1 MIKSYYDYLY
11 WEFYGCEDLIAL
23 GMIGKRKLVIGAF
36 ILSNLIIF
44 LPNINGSFALQ
55 FTDYTSEKYQI
66 QFQYPS
72 DWLIKEKANRSD
84 EGAEIDISNKKIA
97 AGKLRIHFYDDLL
110 ESFGTTN
117 LDAAFTKFY
126 SATTTDDNEYE
137 FKIIESPSFGSVD
150 SQRTGSFLM
159 TFKQKNEIDP
169 ITGAVKYWITFAGNS
184 GYKMEFMATPE
195 NFDTPDN
202 IEIRDQFIESII
214 FLGQNNATNTS
225 GLSQVLLELQNN

>member
-1 MIKSYYDYLY
+1 MIILY

-184 GYKMEFMATPE
+184 GYKIEFMATPE

>member
-1 MIKSYYDYLY
+1 LFNI

-23 GMIGKRKLVIGAF
+23 EIIGKGKLVIGAS

-55 FTDYTSEKYQI
+55 FTDHTSEKYQI

-97 AGKLRIHFYDDLL
+97 AGKLRIHFYYDLL

-126 SATTTDDNEYE
+126 SSTTTYDNEYE
-137 FKIIESPSFGSVD
+137 LKIIESPSFVTIN
-150 SQRTGSFLM
+150 SQRTGSFLLM
-159 TFKQKNEIDP
+159 FKQKNEIDP
-169 ITGAVKYWITFAGNS
+169 ITGAVKYWITFVGNS

-214 FLGQNNATNTS
+214 FLGQNNATNTNGAFS
-225 GLSQVLLELQNN
+225 SVVRVAK

>member
-1 MIKSYYDYLY
+1 M
-11 WEFYGCEDLIAL
+11 EFYGCEDLIAL
-23 GMIGKRKLVIGAF
+23 EIIGRGKLVIGAF
-36 ILSNLIIF
+36 VLSNLVFFI
-44 LPNINGSFALQ
+44 PSINGSFALQ
-55 FTDYTSEKYQI
+55 FTDYSSEKYQI

-110 ESFGTTN
+110 ESFGTSN

-137 FKIIESPSFGSVD
+137 FKIIESPSFVTID
-150 SQRTGSFLM
+150 NQRTGSFLLM
-159 TFKQKNEIDP
+159 FKQKNEVDP
-169 ITGAVKYWITFAGNS
+169 ITGAVKYWITFVGNS

-202 IEIRDQFIESII
+202 IVIRDQFIESIV
-214 FLGQNNATNTS
+214 FLGQNNVTNTNGAIS
-225 GLSQVLLELQNN
+225 IVARVAK

>member
-1 MIKSYYDYLY
+1 MIILY
-11 WEFYGCEDLIAL
+11 WELYGCEDLIAL

-36 ILSNLIIF
+36 ILSNLVFFI
-44 LPNINGSFALQ
+44 PSINGSFALQ

-72 DWLIKEKANRSD
+72 DWLLKEKANRSD

-150 SQRTGSFLM
+150 SQRTGSFLLM
-159 TFKQKNEIDP
+159 FKQKNEIDP

>member
-1 MIKSYYDYLY
+1 MIILY

-184 GYKMEFMATPE
+184 GYKIEFMATPE

-214 FLGQNNATNTS
+214 FLGQNYATNTS

>member
-1 MIKSYYDYLY
+1 MIILY

-184 GYKMEFMATPE
+184 GYKIEFMATPE

-225 GLSQVLLELQNN
+225 GLSQVLLELLNN

>member
-1 MIKSYYDYLY
+1 MIILYLGI
-11 WEFYGCEDLIAL
+11 EFYGCEDSIAL
-23 GMIGKRKLVIGAF
+23 EIVGKEKLVIGAF

-44 LPNINGSFALQ
+44 LPNINGYFGLQ

-84 EGAEIDISNKKIA
+84 EGSEIDISNKKIA

-150 SQRTGSFLM
+150 SQRTGSFVM

-195 NFDTPDN
+195 NFDTADN

-214 FLGQNNATNTS
+214 FLGQNNATNTNEAIS
-225 GLSQVLLELQNN
+225 SVVRVAK

>member
-1 MIKSYYDYLY
+1 LGI
-11 WEFYGCEDLIAL
+11 EFYGCEDSIAL
-23 GMIGKRKLVIGAF
+23 EIVGKEKLVIGAF
-36 ILSNLIIF
+36 ILSNLVFFI
-44 LPNINGSFALQ
+44 PSINGSFALQ

-169 ITGAVKYWITFAGNS
+169 ITGAVKYWITFVGNS

>member
-1 MIKSYYDYLY
+1 MFNI

-23 GMIGKRKLVIGAF
+23 EIIGKGKLVIGAF
-36 ILSNLIIF
+36 VLSNLVFFI
-44 LPNINGSFALQ
+44 PSINGSFALQ
-55 FTDYTSEKYQI
+55 FTDYSSEKYQI

-97 AGKLRIHFYDDLL
+97 AGKLRVHFYDDLL
-110 ESFGTTN
+110 ESFGTSN

-137 FKIIESPSFGSVD
+137 FKIIESPSFVTID
-150 SQRTGSFLM
+150 NQRTGSFLLM
-159 TFKQKNEIDP
+159 FKQKNEVDP
-169 ITGAVKYWITFAGNS
+169 ITGAVKYWITFVGNS

-202 IEIRDQFIESII
+202 IEIRDQFIESIV
-214 FLGQNNATNTS
+214 FLGQNNVTNTNGAIS
-225 GLSQVLLELQNN
+225 IVARVAK

>member
-1 MIKSYYDYLY
+1 MIILY
-11 WEFYGCEDLIAL
+11 WESYGCEDLIAL

-184 GYKMEFMATPE
+184 GYKIEFMATPE

>member
-1 MIKSYYDYLY
+1 MFNI

-23 GMIGKRKLVIGAF
+23 EIIGKGKLVIGAF
-36 ILSNLIIF
+36 VLSNLVFFI
-44 LPNINGSFALQ
+44 PSINGSFALQ
-55 FTDYTSEKYQI
+55 FTDYSSEKYQI

-84 EGAEIDISNKKIA
+84 EGAQIDISNKKIA

-110 ESFGTTN
+110 ESFGTSN

-137 FKIIESPSFGSVD
+137 FKIIESPSFVTID
-150 SQRTGSFLM
+150 NQRTGSFLLM
-159 TFKQKNEIDP
+159 FKQKNEADP
-169 ITGAVKYWITFAGNS
+169 ITGAVKYWITFVGNS

-202 IEIRDQFIESII
+202 IEIRDQFIESIV
-214 FLGQNNATNTS
+214 FLGQSNATDTRGTIS
-225 GLSQVLLELQNN
+225 SVVGVAK

>member
-1 MIKSYYDYLY
+1 LGI
-11 WEFYGCEDLIAL
+11 EFYGCEDSIAL
-23 GMIGKRKLVIGAF
+23 EIVGKRKLVIGAF
-36 ILSNLIIF
+36 ILSNLVFFI
-44 LPNINGSFALQ
+44 PSINGSFALQ

>member
-1 MIKSYYDYLY
+1 
-11 WEFYGCEDLIAL
+11 
-23 GMIGKRKLVIGAF
+23 MIGKRKLVIGAF

-44 LPNINGSFALQ
+44 LPNTNGSFALQ

-97 AGKLRIHFYDDLL
+97 AGKLRLHFYDDLL

-184 GYKMEFMATPE
+184 GYKIEFMATPE

-225 GLSQVLLELQNN
+225 GLSQVLLELLNN

>member
-1 MIKSYYDYLY
+1 LFNI
-11 WEFYGCEDLIAL
+11 WEFYGCEDLIASEI
-23 GMIGKRKLVIGAF
+23 IGKGKLVIGPF
-36 ILSNLIIF
+36 ILSNLVFFI
-44 LPNINGSFALQ
+44 PSINRSFALQ

-66 QFQYPS
+66 QFQYSS
-72 DWLIKEKANRSD
+72 DWLLKEKANRSD

-110 ESFGTTN
+110 ESFGTSN

-137 FKIIESPSFGSVD
+137 FKIIESPSFVTID
-150 SQRTGSFLM
+150 IQRTGSFLL

-169 ITGAVKYWITFAGNS
+169 ITGAVKYWITFVGNS

-195 NFDTPDN
+195 NFDTPDK

-214 FLGQNNATNTS
+214 FLGQNNATNTNGAIS
-225 GLSQVLLELQNN
+225 SVVRVAK

>member
-1 MIKSYYDYLY
+1 MIILY

-97 AGKLRIHFYDDLL
+97 AGKLRIHFFDDLL

>member
-1 MIKSYYDYLY
+1 MIILY

-214 FLGQNNATNTS
+214 FLGQNNATKTS

>member
-1 MIKSYYDYLY
+1 MFNI

-23 GMIGKRKLVIGAF
+23 EIIGKGKLVIGAF
-36 ILSNLIIF
+36 VLSNLVFFI
-44 LPNINGSFALQ
+44 PSINGSFALQ
-55 FTDYTSEKYQI
+55 FTDYSSEKYQI

-84 EGAEIDISNKKIA
+84 EGAQIDISNKKIA

-110 ESFGTTN
+110 ESFGTSN

-137 FKIIESPSFGSVD
+137 FKIIESPSFVTID
-150 SQRTGSFLM
+150 NQRTGSFLLM
-159 TFKQKNEIDP
+159 FKQKNEVDP
-169 ITGAVKYWITFAGNS
+169 ITGAVKYWITFVGNS

-202 IEIRDQFIESII
+202 IEIRDQFIEYIV
-214 FLGQNNATNTS
+214 FLGQNNVTNTNGAIS
-225 GLSQVLLELQNN
+225 IVARVAK

>member
-1 MIKSYYDYLY
+1 MIILY

-150 SQRTGSFLM
+150 SQRTGSFVM

>member
-1 MIKSYYDYLY
+1 MI
-11 WEFYGCEDLIAL
+11 A
-23 GMIGKRKLVIGAF
+23 KRKLVIGGF

-66 QFQYPS
+66 KFQYPS
-72 DWLIKEKANRSD
+72 DWLIKEKADKFD
-84 EGAEIDISNKKIA
+84 EGSEIDITNKKIA
-97 AGKLRIHFYDDLL
+97 AGKLRIHFYNDLL
-110 ESFGTTN
+110 EGFGSTN

-150 SQRTGSFLM
+150 SQRTGSFVM

-169 ITGAVKYWITFAGNS
+169 ITGAVKYWITFVGNS

-214 FLGQNNATNTS
+214 FLGQTNARNTS

>member
-1 MIKSYYDYLY
+1 MEI
-11 WEFYGCEDLIAL
+11 
-23 GMIGKRKLVIGAF
+23 IGKRKFVTGAF

-55 FTDYTSEKYQI
+55 FTDYTSEKHQI

-72 DWLIKEKANRSD
+72 DWQIKEKANRFD
-84 EGAEIDISNKKIA
+84 EGSQIGISNKKTA
-97 AGKLRIHFYDDLL
+97 AGKLRIHFYDNLL

-137 FKIIESPSFGSVD
+137 YKIIESPSFVSID

-169 ITGAVKYWITFAGNS
+169 ITGAVKYWITFVGNS
-184 GYKMEFMATPE
+184 GYMMQFMATPQ
-195 NFDTPDN
+195 NFNTPDN
-202 IEIRDQFIESII
+202 IEIRDQFIESIVFI
-214 FLGQNNATNTS
+214 GQSKDTNTLGTIS
-225 GLSQVLLELQNN
+225 SVVGVAK

>member
-1 MIKSYYDYLY
+1 
-11 WEFYGCEDLIAL
+11 
-23 GMIGKRKLVIGAF
+23 MIGKRKLVIGAF

-150 SQRTGSFLM
+150 SQRTGSFQM

-169 ITGAVKYWITFAGNS
+169 ITGAVKYWITFVGNS

>member
-1 MIKSYYDYLY
+1 MFNI

-23 GMIGKRKLVIGAF
+23 EIIGKGKLVIGAF
-36 ILSNLIIF
+36 VLSNLVFFI
-44 LPNINGSFALQ
+44 PSINGFFALQ
-55 FTDYTSEKYQI
+55 FTDYSSEKYQI

-84 EGAEIDISNKKIA
+84 EGAQIDISNKKIA

-110 ESFGTTN
+110 ESFGTSN

-137 FKIIESPSFGSVD
+137 FKIIESPSFVTID
-150 SQRTGSFLM
+150 NQRTGSFLLM
-159 TFKQKNEIDP
+159 FKQKNEVDP
-169 ITGAVKYWITFAGNS
+169 ITGAVKYWITFVGNS

-202 IEIRDQFIESII
+202 IEIRDQFIESIV
-214 FLGQNNATNTS
+214 FLGQNNVTNTNGAIS
-225 GLSQVLLELQNN
+225 IVARVAK

>member
-1 MIKSYYDYLY
+1 MI
-11 WEFYGCEDLIAL
+11 A
-23 GMIGKRKLVIGAF
+23 KRKLVIGGF

-66 QFQYPS
+66 KFQYPS
-72 DWLIKEKANRSD
+72 DWLIKEKADKFD
-84 EGAEIDISNKKIA
+84 EGSEIDITNKKIA
-97 AGKLRIHFYDDLL
+97 AGKLRIHFYNDLL
-110 ESFGTTN
+110 EGFGSTN

-150 SQRTGSFLM
+150 SQRTGSFVM
-159 TFKQKNEIDP
+159 PFKQKNEIDP
-169 ITGAVKYWITFAGNS
+169 ITGAVKYWITFVGNS

-214 FLGQNNATNTS
+214 FLGQNNARNTT

>member
-1 MIKSYYDYLY
+1 MFNI

-23 GMIGKRKLVIGAF
+23 EIIGKGKLVIGAF
-36 ILSNLIIF
+36 VLSNLVFFI
-44 LPNINGSFALQ
+44 PSINGSFALQ
-55 FTDYTSEKYQI
+55 FTDYSSEKYQI

-84 EGAEIDISNKKIA
+84 EGAQIDISNKKIA
-97 AGKLRIHFYDDLL
+97 AGKLRVHFYDDLL
-110 ESFGTTN
+110 ESFGTSN

-137 FKIIESPSFGSVD
+137 FKIIESPSFVTID
-150 SQRTGSFLM
+150 NQRTGSFLLM
-159 TFKQKNEIDP
+159 FKQKNEVDP
-169 ITGAVKYWITFAGNS
+169 ITGAVKYWITFVGNS

-202 IEIRDQFIESII
+202 IEIRDQFIESIV
-214 FLGQNNATNTS
+214 FLGQNNVTNTNGAIS
-225 GLSQVLLELQNN
+225 IVARVAK

>member
-1 MIKSYYDYLY
+1 MIILY

-184 GYKMEFMATPE
+184 GYKIEFMATPE

-214 FLGQNNATNTS
+214 FLGQNNATNIS

>member
-1 MIKSYYDYLY
+1 MIILY

-150 SQRTGSFLM
+150 SQRTGSFVM
-159 TFKQKNEIDP
+159 TFEQKNEIDP

-184 GYKMEFMATPE
+184 GYKIEFMATPE

>member
-1 MIKSYYDYLY
+1 MI
-11 WEFYGCEDLIAL
+11 A
-23 GMIGKRKLVIGAF
+23 KRKLVIGGF

-66 QFQYPS
+66 KFQYPS
-72 DWLIKEKANRSD
+72 DWLIKEKADKFD
-84 EGAEIDISNKKIA
+84 EGSEIDISNKKIA
-97 AGKLRIHFYDDLL
+97 AGKLRIHFYNDLL
-110 ESFGTTN
+110 EGFGSTN

-150 SQRTGSFLM
+150 SQRTGSFVM

-169 ITGAVKYWITFAGNS
+169 ITGAVKYWITFVGNS

-214 FLGQNNATNTS
+214 FLGQNNARNTS

>member
-1 MIKSYYDYLY
+1 MIILY

-150 SQRTGSFLM
+150 SQRTGSFVM

-169 ITGAVKYWITFAGNS
+169 ITGAVKYWITFVGNS

>member
-1 MIKSYYDYLY
+1 MIILY

-84 EGAEIDISNKKIA
+84 EGSEIDISNKKIA

-184 GYKMEFMATPE
+184 GYKIEFMATPE

>member
-1 MIKSYYDYLY
+1 MFNI

-23 GMIGKRKLVIGAF
+23 EIIGKGKLVIGVF
-36 ILSNLIIF
+36 VLSNLVFFI
-44 LPNINGSFALQ
+44 PSINGSFALQ
-55 FTDYTSEKYQI
+55 FTDYSSEKYQI

-84 EGAEIDISNKKIA
+84 EGAQIDISNKKIA

-110 ESFGTTN
+110 ESFGTSN

-137 FKIIESPSFGSVD
+137 FKIIESPSFVTID
-150 SQRTGSFLM
+150 NQRTGSFLLM
-159 TFKQKNEIDP
+159 FKQKNEVDP
-169 ITGAVKYWITFAGNS
+169 ITGAVKYWITFVGNS
-184 GYKMEFMATPE
+184 GYKMEFLAIPE

-202 IEIRDQFIESII
+202 IEIRDQFIESIV
-214 FLGQNNATNTS
+214 FLGQNNVTNTNGAIS
-225 GLSQVLLELQNN
+225 IVARVAK